1 MISSELRSRAFYT
14 LAALSLLALSLAYQV
29 KAPVQID
36 LGAGEDAPFL
46 RNFYDVEQSDGLSYR
61 WSSDRSFVYLP
72 GIGSGTPLVLRVT
85 LNGYRPAGLPSPLL
99 HVKANGT
106 ELSAFTPSDQFD
118 TYEFAVDSDAIGTPG
133 NLEIEI
139 DSEVFSPAQTPGEG
153 DLRELGVLLD
163 SISVAYQPGAA
174 GVILPPLVHLL
185 CLWCAVLASF
195 VLARLC
201 WPTRVV
207 AFVTATLV
215 LLVLL
220 VLVAQ
225 QRLLAGLYSTR
236 LVVLL
241 VLANVVV
248 YVFSSARRVRGLR
261 ARLLH
266 PQTATCKQLLTLVL
280 IFLVVF
286 VSHSLSSVCCYAGDS
301 VWSVPVAMSFIREH
315 NADVDEYEQIVVS
328 NEYYGETVVRNDN
341 HYTIEEIRGHVYTKQ
356 PIGVSIV
363 AVPPLLVVD
372 NVLHYLL
379 DADLDEYVRYGG
391 SGQLER
397 LVASFVVALAALFI
411 YLIALRFLNRRY
423 SLLVVLVFAFC
434 TPAWSTASR
443 ALWQHGP
450 SMLMLSAALYLI
462 LLARDRP
469 SLVQFAGLPLAL
481 SFVIRPT
488 NGVSV
493 LVLTLYVAVRYRRYL
508 LKYLLWAAV
517 IAIPF
522 LAFNF
527 TIYHSLLS
535 TYYLPQKVGSNPAL
549 LEALVANV
557 VSPGRGLL
565 VFSPVLLTS
574 ILGVLLRIR
583 RREWRG
589 LDSALLTIVILHWLA
604 ISSFGKWWAGHS
616 YGPRFF
622 CDVIPYLVYFT
633 IPVFVRMSGLRGH
646 TKVLWAT
653 LVSGLILVSFFVH
666 YRGATS
672 WDTHVWNEEPVGV
685 DDEPAR
691 VWDWRDLQF
700 LRGITIASP
709 GPYKAQYR
717 PAWEQ
722 QSLAEDWAMPRQAS
736 SGRPRQVES
745 QSTCPE
751 PGQTMAGI
759 GGASVTSAWCALNR
773 QARGPCCAYPVDAI
787 SCRAEAT
794 LGGSAA
800 PAPSISQAPAC
811 RS

>member
-1 MISSELRSRAFYT
+1 MISSELRSRVFYT

-29 KAPVQID
+29 KTPVQID
-36 LGAGEDAPFL
+36 LGSGEDAPFL
-46 RNFYDVEQSDGLSYR
+46 RNFYDVERSDDLSYR

-72 GIGSGTPLVLRVT
+72 GIGSGTPLVLRVA
-85 LNGYRPAGLPSPLL
+85 LNGYRPAGLPSPLV

-106 ELSAFTPSDQFD
+106 ELSAFTPSDQFE
-118 TYEFAVDSDAIGTPG
+118 TYEFTVDSDAIGPPG

-139 DSEVFSPAQTPGEG
+139 DSEVFSAAETRGEG

-174 GVILPPLVHLL
+174 GVILPPPIHLL

-215 LLVLL
+215 LLVLV

-225 QRLLAGLYSTR
+225 QRLLVGLYSTR

-248 YVFSSARRVRGLR
+248 YVFSSARRVRGLWT
-261 ARLLH
+261 RLLH
-266 PQTATCKQLLTLVL
+266 PQIATCKQLLTLVL

-286 VSHSLSSVCCYAGDS
+286 ISHSLSSVCCYAGDS

-315 NADVDEYEQIVVS
+315 NADVDEYEQIAVS

-341 HYTIEEIRGHVYTKQ
+341 HYTIEEIRGHLYTKQ

-363 AVPPLLVVD
+363 AVPPLLLMD

-379 DADLDEYVRYGG
+379 NADLDEYVRYGG

-397 LVASFVVALAALFI
+397 LVASFVVALTALFI

-423 SLLVVLVFAFC
+423 SLLVVWIFAFC

-450 SMLMLSAALYLI
+450 SMLMLSAALCLI

-488 NGVSV
+488 NSVSV

-517 IAIPF
+517 VAVPF

-527 TIYHSLLS
+527 TIYHSPLS

-583 RREWRG
+583 HREWRG

-633 IPVFVRMSGLRGH
+633 TPVFVRMSGLKGR

-653 LVSGLILVSFFVH
+653 LLSGLILVSFFIH
-666 YRGATS
+666 YRGATR

-685 DDEPAR
+685 DDDPAR

-700 LRGITIASP
+700 LRGIAVASS
-709 GPYKAQYR
+709 GPHTAQDR
-717 PAWEQ
+717 PAWDP
-722 QSLAEDWAMPRQAS
+722 QSLAEDCAMPRYAT
-736 SGRPRQVES
+736 SGCPRQVES
-745 QSTCPE
+745 QSTFPE
-751 PGQTMAGI
+751 PGQTTAGI
-759 GGASVTSAWCALNR
+759 AGATLTSTWCALNR
-773 QARGPCCAYPVDAI
+773 QARGPCCAYSAGAMACPGK
-787 SCRAEAT
+787 T
-794 LGGSAA
+794 LLGGSAA
-800 PAPSISQAPAC
+800 SAPSISQASAC
-811 RS
+811 LS